1 MVTETTCVAE
11 EHVRSGYSN
20 AVSMGRTHTVDRQYE
35 REHTL
40 WIETH
45 STYEREHTH
54 CDKNLHHQC
63 GLSTDDGVWCQLR
76 LVNKQT
82 SPSSQTV
89 DPTFRDISLSDSL
102 VSHQNPSSHKLIC
115 KKRDFGHFLH
125 FMILWLVIGR
135 RNSVSRT
142 I

>member
-11 EHVRSGYSN
+11 EYVRSGYSN
-20 AVSMGRTHTVDRQYE
+20 AVSMGRTHAVYRQYE

-40 WIETH
+40 WIEIH
-45 STYEREHTH
+45 STYEREQTH

-89 DPTFRDISLSDSL
+89 DPTFQDI
-102 VSHQNPSSHKLIC
+102 
-115 KKRDFGHFLH
+115 
-125 FMILWLVIGR
+125 
-135 RNSVSRT
+135 
-142 I
+142 